1 MAQMLLG
8 PSSPDC
14 ITGMF
19 EILNRGMDNAV
30 GFYLSNPRTFFALI
44 FAFIFIVYYLREVVR
59 VCLYVF
65 TSLCLYIKI

>member
-19 EILNRGMDNAV
+19 EVLNRGMDNAV
-30 GFYLSNPRTFFALI
+30 GFYLSNPRTFFFLI

-59 VCLYVF
+59 VCLHF
-65 TSLCLYIKI
+65 FMCLYLNLN